1 VADAPQEVQDAVA
14 SHGEDIL
21 VEVAEAAVAIT
32 FVEAVKLGYTI
43 LRVAVNSSSAP
54 SPSPAAAS

>member
-1 VADAPQEVQDAVA
+1 MADAPQEVQDAVA

-21 VEVAEAAVAIT
+21 VEVAEAAVAVT

-43 LRVAVNSSSAP
+43 LRVAVNSAP
-54 SPSPAAAS
+54 DPAS